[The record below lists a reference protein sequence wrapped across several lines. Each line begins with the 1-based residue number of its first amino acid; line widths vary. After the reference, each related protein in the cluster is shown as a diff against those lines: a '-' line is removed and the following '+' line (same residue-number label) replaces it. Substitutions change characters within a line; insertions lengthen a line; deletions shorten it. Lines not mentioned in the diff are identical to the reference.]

1 MSYKVKSDETGSA
14 VSNILY
20 QFTADIQAGVRN
32 LTDEKAEKLKK
43 LIQEGAPVNKRRT
56 KRRGT
61 YKKSWRIRKTKDT
74 FAVYEKNSRLTAG
87 VPLNSPARKRSQSQ
101 KRKNSKS
108 AAAHKAGC

>member
-61 YKKSWRIRKTKDT
+61 YKKS
-74 FAVYEKNSRLTAG
+74 
-87 VPLNSPARKRSQSQ
+87 
-101 KRKNSKS
+101 
-108 AAAHKAGC
+108 